1 MKITTR
7 KLAVSALLLA
17 LDVLFVRVLA
27 LNTPIMKISLGFAAI
42 AFCAMAY
49 GPAWTALIAALGD
62 LLGSV
67 LFPTGAYFP
76 GFTLTAALT
85 GLIFG
90 LALYK
95 RPAGFLTALLAAAS
109 NCILVSFLAN
119 TALIS
124 YISGTPYGTLLAA
137 RAIFISHT
145 HMDHIGGLPNLLWTL
160 RKLDSRQGGLA
171 GKTVRLYLPDSRAWP
186 AISAFLSLSGGGCFQ
201 HRFNLDVRDIAD
213 GVIYDEDG
221 LRVTALHNTHLP
233 HGEGEPWRSFSYKIE
248 KGGKTVLFTG
258 DYGKVSDFAPLTK
271 TPDVLMIETGHHTSQ
286 KTAENLKAAGFC
298 PRNLWYIHNGEDV
311 RNDPENAVRITEE
324 ILGCKT
330 VVLHDRDEIEL

>member
-27 LNTPIMKISLGFAAI
+27 LNIPIMKIGLGFAAI

-62 LLGSV
+62 FLGSV

-137 RAIFISHT
+137 RAIQLAV
-145 HMDHIGGLPNLLWTL
+145 MLPVQCLVIFLLGKAKPVQDIL
-160 RKLDSRQGGLA
+160 Q
-171 GKTVRLYLPDSRAWP
+171 KTV
-186 AISAFLSLSGGGCFQ
+186 
-201 HRFNLDVRDIAD
+201 
-213 GVIYDEDG
+213 E
-221 LRVTALHNTHLP
+221 NT
-233 HGEGEPWRSFSYKIE
+233 
-248 KGGKTVLFTG
+248 
-258 DYGKVSDFAPLTK
+258 
-271 TPDVLMIETGHHTSQ
+271 
-286 KTAENLKAAGFC
+286 
-298 PRNLWYIHNGEDV
+298 
-311 RNDPENAVRITEE
+311 
-324 ILGCKT
+324 
-330 VVLHDRDEIEL
+330 